1 MIKIRLF
8 CGAGMSTSLLARK
21 IADAATEAGVEA
33 EVIAYPVSTIKQSS
47 PAQLAE
53 MADVAL
59 LGPQVA
65 FEKGQLAPKFAEAD
79 VPFEVI
85 PMRDYGLVDG
95 KAVFQ
100 LAMRL
105 IEEHGTK

>member
-21 IADAATEAGVEA
+21 IGEAAKDMGYETDVQAF
-33 EVIAYPVSTIKQSS
+33 PVSTIKQSS

-65 FEKGQLAPKFAEAD
+65 FEKNQFIPVFKEAG

-85 PMRDYGLVDG
+85 PMRDYGMVDG
-95 KAVFQ
+95 KAVFE
-100 LAMRL
+100 LALRL
-105 IEEHGTK
+105 IEEHKAQ